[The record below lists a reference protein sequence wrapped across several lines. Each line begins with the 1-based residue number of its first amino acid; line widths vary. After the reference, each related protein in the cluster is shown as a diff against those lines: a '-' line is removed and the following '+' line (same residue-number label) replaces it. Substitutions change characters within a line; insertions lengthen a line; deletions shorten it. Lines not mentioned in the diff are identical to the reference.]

1 MSVERT
7 LRERLAVLDPA
18 RLDIVDD
25 SERHAGHAGAAGG
38 GKHFRISIVSAH
50 FAGRSR
56 LARQRLVID
65 AAGDLMQGAI
75 HALSI
80 NAKAPGEV

>member
-1 MSVERT
+1 MSVEAR
-7 LRERLAVLDPA
+7 LRERLAVLEPS
-18 RLDIVDD
+18 LLEIDD
-25 SERHAGHAGAAGG
+25 DTEKHAGHAGAAAGG
-38 GKHFRISIVSAH
+38 RHFRLSIVSGQ
-50 FAGRSR
+50 FSGKPL
-56 LARQRLVID
+56 LARHRLVIE

>member
-1 MSVERT
+1 MSVEAR
-7 LRERLAVLDPA
+7 LRERLAVLEPTA
-18 RLDIVDD
+18 LEIVDD
-25 SERHAGHAGAAGG
+25 TAKHAGHAGAAGG
-38 GKHFRISIVSAH
+38 GRHFRLSIVSGQ
-50 FAGRSR
+50 FAGKPL
-56 LARQRLVID
+56 LARHRLVVA

>member
-1 MSVERT
+1 MSVEAR
-7 LRERLAVLDPA
+7 LRERLAVLEPTA
-18 RLDIVDD
+18 LEIVDD
-25 SERHAGHAGAAGG
+25 TAKHAGHAGAAGG
-38 GKHFRISIVSAH
+38 GCHFRLSIVSGQ
-50 FAGRSR
+50 FSGKPL
-56 LARQRLVID
+56 LARHRLVVA